1 MRMKG
6 TGKSVKK
13 RKKDSDL
20 KENVVFNIQS
30 IIMSVLM
37 AITLV
42 TIVTMGFLLYQRFKL
57 AIDKMAVSNTEATV
71 ESTVDRVNSDL
82 LDIRQIFDAANYNI
96 VQEFDISSEKFAEQ
110 FSLLYEVNS
119 DKIESLAL
127 YGNEGRLIASE
138 PVAVEKE
145 NIDVKGQ
152 DWYKNA
158 ESAIENVHFSIP
170 HIQNLYEDGLY
181 RYHWVVSLSRYVDI
195 NDGEIP
201 GSGVLLVDMKYSV
214 IEDVLKQINDSS
226 EGIYYYMISRDGQMI
241 YHPRKTE
248 MARGLF
254 EENSLKASGY
264 EEGTYEITTNGHKES
279 VVVGNIAYTGWKLIG
294 VVPESVQTAR
304 INNFRYYIFTT
315 IMVLMMML
323 LEGNRLISRKI
334 SKPIRKLDE
343 SVKTYEAGGKTDIYI
358 GGSSEIRHLGYSVQ
372 RSYERIE
379 TLMEEIIRQQN
390 ERRKSELDALQ
401 SQINPHFLYNT
412 LESITWMIEAQ
423 KNEEAVIMISELA
436 KLLRVS
442 LSRGKTIIPVKD
454 ELQHSRSYM
463 NIQLMRY
470 KERFQMEFQ
479 TDKEIED
486 YCIVKLVIQPILE
499 NAIYYGVGNMD
510 EDDEGKITVRG
521 EKKEDDI
528 YIIIEDN
535 GMGMRKEVLENI
547 LKDNNKVPKHGSGV
561 GVINVH
567 SRIQLMFGEQ
577 YGLEIYSEPDE
588 GTRVVIHIPAI
599 PYTKENAEQLEMQK
613 YIQGRDVDEKYNQC
627 IYNAEWCNKRI
638 YNRSHITSCDQIA
651 GRIQCHRRMYTVR
664 QRDHCCFSITCKFQ
678 CFQST
683 HRISGKADPDHHI
696 ILADTDQL
704 FKNLTRTVRIN
715 RCHILTDQIQIK
727 T

>member
-1 MRMKG
+1 
-6 TGKSVKK
+6 
-13 RKKDSDL
+13 
-20 KENVVFNIQS
+20 
-30 IIMSVLM
+30 
-37 AITLV
+37 
-42 TIVTMGFLLYQRFKL
+42 
-57 AIDKMAVSNTEATV
+57 
-71 ESTVDRVNSDL
+71 
-82 LDIRQIFDAANYNI
+82 
-96 VQEFDISSEKFAEQ
+96 
-110 FSLLYEVNS
+110 
-119 DKIESLAL
+119 
-127 YGNEGRLIASE
+127 
-138 PVAVEKE
+138 
-145 NIDVKGQ
+145 
-152 DWYKNA
+152 
-158 ESAIENVHFSIP
+158 
-170 HIQNLYEDGLY
+170 
-181 RYHWVVSLSRYVDI
+181 
-195 NDGEIP
+195 
-201 GSGVLLVDMKYSV
+201 
-214 IEDVLKQINDSS
+214 
-226 EGIYYYMISRDGQMI
+226 
-241 YHPRKTE
+241 
-248 MARGLF
+248 
-254 EENSLKASGY
+254 
-264 EEGTYEITTNGHKES
+264 
-279 VVVGNIAYTGWKLIG
+279 
-294 VVPESVQTAR
+294 
-304 INNFRYYIFTT
+304 
-315 IMVLMMML
+315 MMML

-343 SVKTYEAGGKTDIYI
+343 SVKTYEAGGKPDIYI

-463 NIQLMRY
+463 NIQLVRY

-479 TDKEIED
+479 TDKEID

-613 YIQGRDVDEKYNQC
+613 YIQGRDVDEK
-627 IYNAEWCNKRI
+627 E
-638 YNRSHITSCDQIA
+638 
-651 GRIQCHRRMYTVR
+651 
-664 QRDHCCFSITCKFQ
+664 
-678 CFQST
+678 
-683 HRISGKADPDHHI
+683 
-696 ILADTDQL
+696 
-704 FKNLTRTVRIN
+704 
-715 RCHILTDQIQIK
+715 
-727 T
+727 

>member
-1 MRMKG
+1 M
-6 TGKSVKK
+6 KK
-13 RKKDSDL
+13 RKKDSDF
-20 KENVVFNIQS
+20 KKNVVFNIQS

-82 LDIRQIFDAANYNI
+82 LDIRQIFNAANYNI

-145 NIDVKGQ
+145 NIDVTGQ

-158 ESAIENVHFSIP
+158 ESAIENVHFSVP

-201 GSGVLLVDMKYSV
+201 GSGVLLVD
-214 IEDVLKQINDSS
+214 
-226 EGIYYYMISRDGQMI
+226 
-241 YHPRKTE
+241 
-248 MARGLF
+248 
-254 EENSLKASGY
+254 
-264 EEGTYEITTNGHKES
+264 EEGTYEITTDGHKES

-343 SVKTYEAGGKTDIYI
+343 SVKTYEAGGKPDIYI

-379 TLMEEIIRQQN
+379 TLMGEIIRQQN

-412 LESITWMIEAQ
+412 LESITWMVEAQ

-463 NIQLMRY
+463 NIQLVRY

-627 IYNAEWCNKRI
+627 IYNIVFLSALCIWCSRI
-638 YNRSHITSCDQIA
+638 INCI
-651 GRIQCHRRMYTVR
+651 
-664 QRDHCCFSITCKFQ
+664 
-678 CFQST
+678 ST
-683 HRISGKADPDHHI
+683 DGSGKG
-696 ILADTDQL
+696 
-704 FKNLTRTVRIN
+704 
-715 RCHILTDQIQIK
+715 IQSGCDSRN
-727 T
+727 